1 MCGGG
6 SGGQLKPITTST
18 TTADPRAQAM
28 YQQAFSTAQQ
38 AAQTPFMRY
47 STDPRAFVAQLT
59 PTQQQAISNIAQSQG
74 VYQPYY
80 GAAAGLAGGAG
91 TTSTADIV
99 GQYMS
104 PYMSQ
109 VVDPVRA
116 ALQQQQGM
124 QLSQQQA
131 EAIKGGAFGGER
143 AALQRAALRGQQQ
156 LGLGQ
161 ALSPLYQTGYGQALG
176 AAQGDLARQLQAGQ
190 VMGGLGTGA
199 QQAAMQ
205 GAQGLLGAGT
215 LQQQTQQAGLQ
226 ALYNQFLME
235 RGYPFQTSQFLTS
248 AAAGL
253 GPLYGGTTV
262 EQQATNPYG
271 MFLSDPRA
279 KTGVDRDEPDVVG
292 KLNDGQNVYAYRYAN
307 GGPAQIGLMADEVA
321 QRYPDAVGQRPDGLM
336 TVDYGKATEVP
347 AAMSHGLGAA
357 RMGGAVTD
365 GGDYARG
372 GYAIGGHLSYVDPN
386 DPGASDRRRMDALL
400 ASHKGEIDTFV
411 PTKMNIPTG
420 AVQASQGLQPA
431 RTSGSR
437 QAQSEG
443 VAGLLGKGAGMAEAA
458 QKLTKTYDFF
468 KDKMS
473 KAGGGPAS
481 IDIPSGPIQ
490 ASRGLQPA
498 QMSRREQE
506 QQASLY
512 DMLTRGAKMGE
523 SAEKLYKAYDFF
535 KDRFS
540 GPSNEAPSAETQ
552 ANAAAAKGI
561 YAYGGVPTSMDIPD
575 EAIRASR
582 GLEPARISGSG
593 REEEDDGILGA
604 LGKVA
609 DIGSKAATIGSLA
622 MKAAP
627 FVMSLSDP
635 RAKTGVRHGYA
646 DRGAVPTEDDVFER
660 GLLGA
665 ESAHRQFDKEGRTL
679 TSPKGA
685 LGIAQIMPGTAPEA
699 ARLAGLEYDPIRLR
713 QDPEYNK
720 ALGKAYFDE
729 QRRRFGSDELAAAAY
744 NAGPGRVQQALR
756 QAEATGRDVMSFLPA
771 ETRAYVP
778 KVMGRGDAEGQPL
791 AYTSTDRP
799 SGEGGLGAI
808 NRVADRGSL
817 RAEAPPPA
825 EAGLGAARTPGEEP
839 GFMDKY
845 MKEEYVVPGLIG
857 LAGAVEG
864 ALSAPTTSLGA
875 ALARGAATGVG
886 AGAKAYE
893 DIQTALPA
901 RRKTEAE
908 AAERQAQ
915 AGETK
920 ARELKTIADIP
931 TTAMIV
937 DSQGR
942 ALGVRVYAPGSSFP
956 TQVSIDEYYAAQ
968 ERGRPYLLAP
978 AGGEAPGTT
987 PPSGGASQ
995 IGATAGAAQPERESS
1010 VSTVAEPVKA
1020 PTAPLA
1026 YSNLSKEEMDLAK
1039 RWKSEENK
1047 MANTA
1052 LGQYKDIYTPQQER
1066 AEAARDARNQFLPM
1080 AAALAS
1086 LPKKGKLAPG
1096 PLQEVMFPIISKVN
1110 DIANRLNFEKPFDA
1124 SVVANVEEANKYLS
1138 QLRTKAAAAGDQR
1151 AVSALEAIARGY
1163 PSNINSSEGLAK
1175 LLAGMAIESRKEI
1188 DKHEFFQKFRQIA
1201 GGQRAPMASA
1211 SWANL
1216 DTIYDKDRQKTYQ
1229 KDREALERL
1238 FYEQPQ
1244 NREKLFIDQ
1253 EGRPTKDPNKGTT
1266 WAAWIIKNAGSITPD
1281 QVRQIEKQFNAPGIL
1296 RYLGV

>member
-28 YQQAFSTAQQ
+28 YQQAFGTAQQ
-38 AAQTPFMRY
+38 AAQTPFQRY

-143 AALQRAALRGQQQ
+143 AGLQRAALRGQQQ
-156 LGLGQ
+156 LGMGQ

-262 EQQATNPYG
+262 EQQATNPFG
-271 MFLSDPRA
+271 QFLSDPRA
-279 KTGVDRDEPDVVG
+279 KTGVDREEPDVVG

-336 TVDYGKATEVP
+336 TVDYGRATEVP

-400 ASHKGEIDTFV
+400 ASHKGGADTFV
-411 PTKMNIPTG
+411 PTKMDIPTG

-431 RTSGSR
+431 RTSGR
-437 QAQSEG
+437 QQQVSPG
-443 VAGLLGKGAGMAEAA
+443 ISGLLKKGAEMGESASS
-458 QKLTKTYDFF
+458 LSKTYDFF
-468 KDKMS
+468 KN
-473 KAGGGPAS
+473 
-481 IDIPSGPIQ
+481 
-490 ASRGLQPA
+490 
-498 QMSRREQE
+498 
-506 QQASLY
+506 
-512 DMLTRGAKMGE
+512 
-523 SAEKLYKAYDFF
+523 KL
-535 KDRFS
+535 S
-540 GPSNEAPSAETQ
+540 GPSSDTAIRIVGGAGGYPVPTLAQ
-552 ANAAAAKGI
+552 
-561 YAYGGVPTSMDIPD
+561 GGVPTSLDIPT
-575 EAIRASR
+575 EAIHASR

-665 ESAHRQFDKEGRTL
+665 ESAHRQFDKYGRPL
-679 TSPKGA
+679 TSSAGA
-685 LGIAQIMPGTAPEA
+685 VGISQVLPSTGPEA
-699 ARLAGLEYDPIRLR
+699 AKLANLPFDLHRLKYDE
-713 QDPEYNK
+713 DYNK

-778 KVMGRGDAEGQPL
+778 KVMGRGDAD
-791 AYTSTDRP
+791 A
-799 SGEGGLGAI
+799 
-808 NRVADRGSL
+808 
-817 RAEAPPPA
+817 AEKGIAAVRSQIPMGDPRRSFMAKDLESQAGAPPPA
-825 EAGLGAARTPGEEP
+825 GVKPPGEEP

-901 RRKTEAE
+901 RAKTRAE

-915 AGETK
+915 AGATGALGTK
-920 ARELKTIADIP
+920 TTVEAAKTSLVMGPNGLPIGAVVSDPKTGAYRYMDFGELYRNRESVNLLPQEAALVEQAAK
-931 TTAMIV
+931 
-937 DSQGR
+937 SQGL
-942 ALGVRVYAPGSSFP
+942 AGAAGVLPAVEQATKTAKEITQKQPTKEAVVSPAPG
-956 TQVSIDEYYAAQ
+956 E
-968 ERGRPYLLAP
+968 LAP
-978 AGGEAPGTT
+978 AEGLKPIPKMFSVGPEDRKKITEQINSLTGTDISGQEKFFRDQEGISAGAATQKPLAAELAAAFSKLPATGPLAP
-987 PPSGGASQ
+987 
-995 IGATAGAAQPERESS
+995 GAAQPKVAS
-1010 VSTVAEPVKA
+1010 VAEWVNSLANVAGFKGPVNQADLSTLDQINKLTAQLKA
-1020 PTAPLA
+1020 AATAANDQRALGALDEFEKMFPTGKATRGGIA
-1026 YSNLSKEEMDLAK
+1026 KNLSAILMMNQKELDKIHYFNDWKKTASGINPTLAAA
-1039 RWKSEENK
+1039 SGA
-1047 MANTA
+1047 MANT
-1052 LGQYKDIYTPQQER
+1052 TF
-1066 AEAARDARNQFLPM
+1066 N
-1080 AAALAS
+1080 
-1086 LPKKGKLAPG
+1086 
-1096 PLQEVMFPIISKVN
+1096 
-1110 DIANRLNFEKPFDA
+1110 EKYNA
-1124 SVVANVEEANKYLS
+1124 
-1138 QLRTKAAAAGDQR
+1138 Q
-1151 AVSALEAIARGY
+1151 
-1163 PSNINSSEGLAK
+1163 
-1175 LLAGMAIESRKEI
+1175 
-1188 DKHEFFQKFRQIA
+1188 
-1201 GGQRAPMASA
+1201 
-1211 SWANL
+1211 
-1216 DTIYDKDRQKTYQ
+1216 YDKESK
-1229 KDREALERL
+1229 
-1238 FYEQPQ
+1238 
-1244 NREKLFIDQ
+1244 
-1253 EGRPTKDPNKGTT
+1253 
-1266 WAAWIIKNAGSITPD
+1266 
-1281 QVRQIEKQFNAPGIL
+1281 QIEKMLMTDVPGVKNPETNRPMNWFAYLSEHGGELSPAEKKLVESKFGDGIL
-1296 RYLGV
+1296 RYFTSVQR

>member
-28 YQQAFSTAQQ
+28 YQQAFGTAQQ
-38 AAQTPFMRY
+38 ASQTPFMRY

-80 GAAAGLAGGAG
+80 GAAAQLAGGAG

-124 QLSQQQA
+124 QLSQQQT

-143 AALQRAALRGQQQ
+143 AGLQRAALRGQQQ
-156 LGLGQ
+156 LGMGQ

-199 QQAAMQ
+199 QQAALQ

-215 LQQQTQQAGLQ
+215 LQQQTEQAGRQ

-262 EQQATNPYG
+262 EQQATNPFG
-271 MFLSDPRA
+271 QFLSDPRA
-279 KTGVDRDEPDVVG
+279 KTGVDREEPDVVG
-292 KLNDGQNVYAYRYAN
+292 KLNDGQNVYAYKYAS

-336 TVDYGKATEVP
+336 TVDYGRATEVP

-372 GYAIGGHLSYVDPN
+372 GYAAGGDIEEIVARHK
-386 DPGASDRRRMDALL
+386 AAL
-400 ASHKGEIDTFV
+400 AAGV
-411 PTKMNIPTG
+411 PTKMDIPTG

-431 RTSGSR
+431 RMSGG
-437 QAQSEG
+437 QQQQSEG
-443 VAGLLGKGAGMAEAA
+443 LAGLLGKGAKIGEIA
-458 QKLTKTYDFF
+458 QSLYGTYDFF
-468 KDKMS
+468 KNPEAAMAAKR
-473 KAGGGPAS
+473 KAG
-481 IDIPSGPIQ
+481 
-490 ASRGLQPA
+490 
-498 QMSRREQE
+498 
-506 QQASLY
+506 
-512 DMLTRGAKMGE
+512 TK
-523 SAEKLYKAYDFF
+523 
-535 KDRFS
+535 
-540 GPSNEAPSAETQ
+540 EA
-552 ANAAAAKGI
+552 
-561 YAYGGVPTSMDIPD
+561 AYGGPVSMDIPT

-593 REEEDDGILGA
+593 GEEEDDGFLGGLSKA
-604 LGKVA
+604 A
-609 DIGSKAATIGSLA
+609 DIGSKLAGIGTLA

-729 QRRRFGSDELAAAAY
+729 QRRQFGSDELAAAAY
-744 NAGPGRVQQALR
+744 NAGPGRVRQALR

-778 KVMGRGDAEGQPL
+778 KVVGRGAAEGQPL
-791 AYTSTDRP
+791 AYTAMDR
-799 SGEGGLGAI
+799 SGGEGGLGAI

-825 EAGLGAARTPGEEP
+825 EAGLGAGRPPAGEP
-839 GFMDKY
+839 GFADKY

-901 RRKTEAE
+901 REKGRAE

-915 AGETK
+915 AGATGELGRKTMLETAKGSITRDPEGNPIDAIIFDESGAHWVPFSQIMENPEAYNLTPAVAAEVSRQRQRPALATPGINPPAEPIKTAEAPKVPIGVGWGGK
-920 ARELKTIADIP
+920 ASEDAAK
-931 TTAMIV
+931 
-937 DSQGR
+937 S
-942 ALGVRVYAPGSSFP
+942 
-956 TQVSIDEYYAAQ
+956 EYAA
-968 ERGRPYLLAP
+968 YLNSLNK
-978 AGGEAPGTT
+978 GQLKDT
-987 PPSGGASQ
+987 
-995 IGATAGAAQPERESS
+995 
-1010 VSTVAEPVKA
+1010 
-1020 PTAPLA
+1020 
-1026 YSNLSKEEMDLAK
+1026 SNKYISKV
-1039 RWKSEENK
+1039 KSE
-1047 MANTA
+1047 
-1052 LGQYKDIYTPQQER
+1052 
-1066 AEAARDARNQFLPM
+1066 AEAAEADRFFTNQIAKIVGQASQQKFLSTPG
-1080 AAALAS
+1080 AGSEWRAS
-1086 LPKKGKLAPG
+1086 LSNALNTVVRSIPG
-1096 PLQEVMFPIISKVN
+1096 LENAGNVFGDLKEQSEILEKINNFRSGRQLNADQERS
-1110 DIANRLNFEKPFDA
+1110 L
-1124 SVVANVEEANKYLS
+1124 
-1138 QLRTKAAAAGDQR
+1138 
-1151 AVSALEAIARGY
+1151 SALEMRIKAM
-1163 PSNINSSEGLAK
+1163 PNL
-1175 LLAGMAIESRKEI
+1175 
-1188 DKHEFFQKFRQIA
+1188 FQDPK
-1201 GGQRAPMASA
+1201 ASA
-1211 SWANL
+1211 SNIS
-1216 DTIYDKDRQKTYQ
+1216 TQIV
-1229 KDREALERL
+1229 
-1238 FYEQPQ
+1238 Q
-1244 NREKLFIDQ
+1244 NRMALDRLDHLNAWTSRSRGLASGASSDFMKYNKAEKYAPVQKAIETMLVDPGGYVDPKDKSKGYIPPGWKIYESLEAGAIDSEVIDNYFKRLAQ
-1253 EGRPTKDPNKGTT
+1253 KNKNTERAFSYT
-1266 WAAWIIKNAGSITPD
+1266 
-1281 QVRQIEKQFNAPGIL
+1281 PGIS
-1296 RYLGV
+1296 RFFGEVSYAQ

>member
-1 MCGGG
+1 MCGGGG

-18 TTADPRAQAM
+18 TTADPRAQGM
-28 YQQAFSTAQQ
+28 YQQAFGTAEQ
-38 AAQTPFMRY
+38 ASQTPFQRY

-74 VYQPYY
+74 MYQPYY
-80 GAAAGLAGGAG
+80 GAAAGLAGSAG
-91 TTSTADIV
+91 QTSTADVV

-104 PYMSQ
+104 PYMRQ

-116 ALQQQQGM
+116 ALEQQQAQ
-124 QLSQQQA
+124 QRSQQQA
-131 EAIKGGAFGGER
+131 EQIKAGAFGQE
-143 AALQRAALRGQQQ
+143 RGQLMRAVLAGQQ
-156 LGLGQ
+156 NLGLGQ

-176 AAQGDLARQLQAGQ
+176 AAQGDLSRQLQASQ
-190 VMGGLGTGA
+190 IFGGLGSGA
-199 QQAAMQ
+199 QQAALQ
-205 GAQGLLGAGT
+205 GSQALLGAGT
-215 LQQQTQQAGLQ
+215 LQQQTEQAGKQ
-226 ALYNQFLME
+226 ALLNQFLME

-253 GPLYGGTTV
+253 GPLYGGTTT
-262 EQQATNPYG
+262 EQQAVNPFG

-279 KTGVDRDEPDVVG
+279 KTGVDREEPDVVG
-292 KLNDGQNVYAYRYAN
+292 KLNDGQNVYAYKYAA

-321 QRYPDAVGQRPDGLM
+321 QRYPDAVGRRPDGLM
-336 TVDYGKATEVP
+336 TVDYGRATEVP

-372 GYAIGGHLSYVDPN
+372 GYAAGGDIEEIVARHK
-386 DPGASDRRRMDALL
+386 AAL
-400 ASHKGEIDTFV
+400 AAGV
-411 PTKMNIPTG
+411 PTKMDIPTG

-431 RTSGSR
+431 RTSGR
-437 QAQSEG
+437 QQQESPG
-443 VAGLLGKGAGMAEAA
+443 FSGLLKKGAEMGESASS
-458 QKLTKTYDFF
+458 LYRTYDFF
-468 KDKMS
+468 KDPQAAM
-473 KAGGGPAS
+473 AREA
-481 IDIPSGPIQ
+481 
-490 ASRGLQPA
+490 ASR
-498 QMSRREQE
+498 
-506 QQASLY
+506 
-512 DMLTRGAKMGE
+512 
-523 SAEKLYKAYDFF
+523 
-535 KDRFS
+535 
-540 GPSNEAPSAETQ
+540 
-552 ANAAAAKGI
+552 ANAQKPREH
-561 YAYGGVPTSMDIPD
+561 AYGGVPTSLDIPD

-593 REEEDDGILGA
+593 REEEDEGFLGGLSKA
-604 LGKVA
+604 A
-609 DIGSKAATIGSLA
+609 DIGSKLAGIGTLA

-699 ARLAGLEYDPIRLR
+699 AKLAGLEYDPVRLR

-778 KVMGRGDAEGQPL
+778 KVVGRGAAEGRPL
-791 AYTSTDRP
+791 AYTSTDRAG
-799 SGEGGLGAI
+799 GEGGLGAI

-817 RAEAPPPA
+817 RAEAAPTA

-893 DIQTALPA
+893 DIQTALPT
-901 RRKTEAE
+901 REKIKAE

-987 PPSGGASQ
+987 PPSGGTPQ
-995 IGATAGAAQPERESS
+995 IGATAGAAQPEREPS

-1026 YSNLSKEEMDLAK
+1026 YSNLSKEEMELAK

-1229 KDREALERL
+1229 KDREALEKL